1 MTGQWTPQ
9 QCDWILS
16 PSNESKKY
24 SQAITFLFWLL
35 RDDASQLPHQLWRA
49 VSVKKSKRS
58 TGVSN
63 TLPSIPSVSH
73 HCDLW
78 RVNGYSRADLC
89 CARRLLFWTVP
100 NNSHSY
106 NTDGHT
112 CQRKF
117 KTDLLIICTVWIRHQ
132 EAHQLLMSLLL
143 EGNLHLCRLHKLT
156 LAFVLWFCVLI
167 IVWQPRSAHPHP
179 LQDKGLINDVHYSL
193 NSWFLQL

>member
-1 MTGQWTPQ
+1 MTGFCLCQTEAKNTAKQPHSYFG
-9 QCDWILS
+9 CSED
-16 PSNESKKY
+16 Y
-24 SQAITFLFWLL
+24 
-35 RDDASQLPHQLWRA
+35 ASELPHQLQRV
-49 VSVKKSKRS
+49 VSVRKSKRNM
-58 TGVSN
+58 GVSN

-78 RVNGYSRADLC
+78 RVNGYTRADLC

-106 NTDGHT
+106 STDGHT

-117 KTDLLIICTVWIRHQ
+117 KTDLLIRCTVWIRHQ
-132 EAHQLLMSLLL
+132 EAHQLLMSHLP
-143 EGNLHLCRLHKLT
+143 EGNLHLCRRHKLN

-167 IVWQPRSAHPHP
+167 IVWQPWSAHSHD
-179 LQDKGLINDVHYSL
+179 LQDKVLINGVHYSL